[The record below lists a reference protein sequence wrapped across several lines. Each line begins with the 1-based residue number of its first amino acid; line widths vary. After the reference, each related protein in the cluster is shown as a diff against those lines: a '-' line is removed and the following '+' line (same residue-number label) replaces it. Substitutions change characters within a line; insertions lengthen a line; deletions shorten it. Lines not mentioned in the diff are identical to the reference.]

1 MHKDILHMKLVFAT
15 NNKNKLKEVQQM
27 LPESIEL
34 ITLEDIGCLEDI
46 PETGNTIEENSLL
59 KAKYIKEKYNYD
71 VFADDTGLEVKS
83 LNNAPGVYS
92 ARYAGEQKS
101 SEDNINLLLKNL
113 ENKER
118 TAQFKTIFTLCIN
131 NDFFTFEGI
140 VKGKITTEKYGEK
153 GFGYDP
159 IFIPDGYDQTFAQMP
174 SDLKNKIS
182 HRGIALRKLI
192 EFLKKY

>member
-83 LNNAPGVYS
+83 VL
-92 ARYAGEQKS
+92 
-101 SEDNINLLLKNL
+101 
-113 ENKER
+113 
-118 TAQFKTIFTLCIN
+118 
-131 NDFFTFEGI
+131 
-140 VKGKITTEKYGEK
+140 
-153 GFGYDP
+153 
-159 IFIPDGYDQTFAQMP
+159 
-174 SDLKNKIS
+174 
-182 HRGIALRKLI
+182 
-192 EFLKKY
+192 

>member
-1 MHKDILHMKLVFAT
+1 MKLVFAT

-34 ITLEDIGCLEDI
+34 ITLEEIGCLEDI

-159 IFIPDGYDQTFAQMP
+159 IFIPDGYNQTFAQMP
-174 SDLKNKIS
+174 SDLKNEIS
-182 HRGIALRKLI
+182 HRGIALRKLV